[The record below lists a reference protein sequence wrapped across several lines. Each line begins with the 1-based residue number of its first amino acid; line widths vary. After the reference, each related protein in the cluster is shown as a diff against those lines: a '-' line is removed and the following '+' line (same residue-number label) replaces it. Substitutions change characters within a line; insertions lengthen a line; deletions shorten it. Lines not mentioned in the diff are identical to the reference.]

1 MQKRNKI
8 LTEGPITSALVK
20 LTWPMIL
27 GMLGMVIFNLTDTYF
42 IGKIG
47 VDELAAIGFTFPV
60 VMLISSISMGMGIG
74 TASLISRMI
83 VSEKKST
90 VRQYAAHAL
99 ALSVVV
105 IIIFVT
111 IGQLTINP
119 LFTLLGASPD
129 ILPLIKDYMVIWYWG
144 MIFVVIPMV
153 GNNIIRATG
162 DTFTP
167 GMIMVFSAIV
177 NIIIDP
183 LLIFGIGPFP
193 ELGLKGAAL
202 ATVIARGIG
211 MIFTLY
217 ILIRRKRLL
226 TFYVSDLVEFLRTWK
241 NILYIAG
248 PATISLLI
256 TPLSIGVLTRI
267 IAEFGNEAVAAFGV
281 IARLE
286 MLALLIIRALGSVMM
301 IFAGQNWGLGNKVRL
316 FRGIKIASLFSIT
329 WGVFVF
335 IICMFAAQVIAG
347 IFSSNSEVIQI
358 AAGYL
363 VIVSFSYGFQ
373 GILMMGMSIFNGINK
388 PFIAFSMIVIR
399 MIGLYI
405 PLAWFASSWLGLEG
419 IFWAAF
425 IANLISGAITFLVLS
440 ISCRDHSEG
449 VSK

>member
-8 LTEGPITSALVK
+8 LTEGPITLALAK
-20 LTWPMIL
+20 LTWPMVL

-60 VMLISSISMGMGIG
+60 IMLIVSISMGMGIG

-83 VSEKKST
+83 VSEKKS
-90 VRQYAAHAL
+90 VVQQYAAHAL
-99 ALSVVV
+99 ALSVVI
-105 IIIFVT
+105 IIIFVI
-111 IGQLTINP
+111 IGQLTLEP
-119 LFTLLGASPD
+119 LFRLLGASPD
-129 ILPLIKDYMVIWYWG
+129 ILSLIKDYMVIWYWG
-144 MIFVVIPMV
+144 MIFLVIPMV

-177 NIIIDP
+177 NIILDP

-193 ELGLKGAAL
+193 ELGLKGAAI
-202 ATVIARGIG
+202 ATVISRGIG
-211 MIFTLY
+211 MIATLY
-217 ILIRRKRLL
+217 ILIWRKKLL
-226 TFYVSDLVEFLRTWK
+226 TFYVPDLVEFLRTWK

-248 PATISLLI
+248 PAAISLLI
-256 TPLSIGVLTRI
+256 SPISIGVITRI
-267 IAEFGNEAVAAFGV
+267 IAGFGNEAVAAFGV
-281 IARLE
+281 IVRLE

-301 IFAGQNWGLGNKVRL
+301 VFAGQNWGLGNKIRL
-316 FRGIKIASLFSIT
+316 FRGIKIASLFSVT

-347 IFSSNSEVIQI
+347 IFSSSPDVVQI
-358 AAGYL
+358 TAGYL
-363 VIVSFSYGFQ
+363 VIVSFSYGFH
-373 GILMMGMSIFNGINK
+373 GIMMMGMGIFNGINK

-405 PLAWFASSWLGLEG
+405 PLAWVATSWIGLEG
-419 IFWAAF
+419 IFWSAF
-425 IANLISGAITFLVLS
+425 TANLISGAITYLVLS
-440 ISCRDHSEG
+440 LSCRDHRHRVG
-449 VSK
+449 K